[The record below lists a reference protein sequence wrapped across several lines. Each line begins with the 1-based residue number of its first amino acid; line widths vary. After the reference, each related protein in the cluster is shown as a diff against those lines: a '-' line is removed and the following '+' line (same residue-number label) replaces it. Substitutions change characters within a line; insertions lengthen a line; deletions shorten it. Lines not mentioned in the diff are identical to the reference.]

1 MRHEISKDHNVG
13 SNRINRIYFI
23 LTMTKYIYFN
33 MDIVGY
39 LIFINLLVNHIKII
53 LLKIDSL
60 HKFSL

>member
-1 MRHEISKDHNVG
+1 
-13 SNRINRIYFI
+13 
-23 LTMTKYIYFN
+23 

-60 HKFSL
+60 HKFSLKAKRLFCSHFSQFFL